1 MLVQI
6 LRLGLLV
13 AGEDRWLCTLLLQ
26 QGHRIDYSAGA
37 DALTF
42 APETF
47 NEFFNQRRRW
57 SPSTL
62 ANMMDLLSSWH
73 ETVRMNDNISR
84 LYIFYQFLL
93 MASSILAP
101 STVVLMITGAY
112 HSVLGFNIW
121 WAFLMSLLPVAFYLG
136 VCLTQAS
143 HPSFT
148 PKCTYILLLVN
159 SKSKSRQ

>member
-1 MLVQI
+1 MFALVTRAI
-6 LRLGLLV
+6 SPT
-13 AGEDRWLCTLLLQ
+13 GEDRWLCTLLLQ

-62 ANMMDLLSSWH
+62 ANMMDLLSSWR
-73 ETVRMNDNISR
+73 ETVRINDNISR
-84 LYIFYQFLL
+84 LYILYQFLL

-101 STVVLMITGAY
+101 STVILMITGRWY
-112 HSVLGFNIW
+112 FHPHL
-121 WAFLMSLLPVAFYLG
+121 
-136 VCLTQAS
+136 S
-143 HPSFT
+143 H
-148 PKCTYILLLVN
+148 K
-159 SKSKSRQ
+159 R